1 MYDEAVND
9 AEVCVILKE
18 DWWKGY
24 YRKGLA
30 QLKLNL
36 LDEATASIKEG
47 IKYEDNIT
55 LRGV

>member
-36 LDEATASIKEG
+36 LVIWNKILLTNFQIK
-47 IKYEDNIT
+47 
-55 LRGV
+55 